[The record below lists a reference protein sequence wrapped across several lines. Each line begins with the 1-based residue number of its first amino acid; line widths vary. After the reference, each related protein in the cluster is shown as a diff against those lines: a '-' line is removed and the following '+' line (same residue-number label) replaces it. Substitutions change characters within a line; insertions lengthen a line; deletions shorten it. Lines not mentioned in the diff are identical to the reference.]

1 MCKHVEKIRRSQG
14 FILNWILNT
23 ELSFLS
29 ENRFTKSLWKKL
41 MIYKPAQI
49 ACQMPIGHAEARK
62 TSKTCSIFRARI
74 FFLVKRK
81 KTLNLQV
88 FSWIGKTIKK
98 LQWIPNTII
107 NTNVLEYFDN
117 VYISD
122 GFITGLSTH
131 ELGSI

>member
-1 MCKHVEKIRRSQG
+1 MVAKN
-14 FILNWILNT
+14 F
-23 ELSFLS
+23 FLS
-29 ENRFTKSLWKKL
+29 WQRNWVVPKSL
-41 MIYKPAQI
+41 
-49 ACQMPIGHAEARK
+49 R
-62 TSKTCSIFRARI
+62 
-74 FFLVKRK
+74 VKSSNK
-81 KTLNLQV
+81 EKTLDPQV